1 MPGTISPETLRHA
14 GISNYY
20 GTKCHCEPCPEQS
33 EGTQVEAIPSKYSP
47 ARWILS
53 LVILTCL
60 TLTNCQY
67 SKDTKPELPKHKQT
81 VLGLY
86 VTAKEAYEKWRADP
100 EKVKILDVR
109 TPEEYIFVGHA
120 EMAWNIPLAFQTYD
134 WDSTKQHFAIEPN
147 PEFVSHVKEQFTV
160 EDTLLV
166 ICRSGG
172 RSAMA
177 VNFLAKAGFK
187 NAFNIIE
194 GMEGD
199 LVKHLEGV
207 DGDNPSPSGQVAD
220 KVILVIDPLMAQLR
234 PEAGAGDSVSGGP
247 HHVYASR
254 DVFREK
260 RLKNGW
266 KNSGLPWTYKINP
279 GKMKLPMESN

>member
-1 MPGTISPETLRHA
+1 MPETISPETLRHT

-20 GTKCHCEPCPEQS
+20 GTKCHCQACPEQS
-33 EGTQVEAIPSKYSP
+33 EETQVETIPSKYSP
-47 ARWILS
+47 AKWILS

-60 TLTNCQY
+60 MLTNCQDI
-67 SKDTKPELPKHKQT
+67 KETKPELPKHKQT

-100 EKVKILDVR
+100 EKVKVLDVR

-134 WDSTKQHFAIEPN
+134 WDSTKQHYAIEPN
-147 PEFVSHVKEQFTV
+147 PEFVSHVKEQFTF

-177 VNFLAKAGFK
+177 VNILAKADFK
-187 NAFNIIE
+187 NVFNIIE

-207 DGDNPSPSGQVAD
+207 DGDIPSTSGQVT
-220 KVILVIDPLMAQLR
+220 LVIDPLMTQLR
-234 PEAGAGDSVSGGP
+234 PEAGAGDSVSEDP
-247 HHVYASR
+247 HHLYASG

-279 GKMKLPMESN
+279 EKMKLPMENN